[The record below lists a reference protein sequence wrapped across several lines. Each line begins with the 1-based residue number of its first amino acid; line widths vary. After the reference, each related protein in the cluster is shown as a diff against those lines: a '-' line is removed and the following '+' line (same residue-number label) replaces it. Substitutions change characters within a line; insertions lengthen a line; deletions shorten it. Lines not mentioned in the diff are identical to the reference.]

1 MKTRENAYLIDLNL
15 HRKDFTQ
22 HGLHLNISGKVKTAE
37 LIGESIKQ
45 LFYNPK
51 KTPIILNWMTEQ
63 NIRTQ
68 EVEKDSQEI
77 KDASSICEI
86 NTRTSR

>member
-1 MKTRENAYLIDLNL
+1 MKTKENVHLLDLNL
-15 HRKDFTQ
+15 HGNDFTQ

-37 LIGESIKQ
+37 LIESIKQ
-45 LFYNPK
+45 LFHTPK

-63 NIRTQ
+63 TIHTQ
-68 EVEKDSQEI
+68 EAEKYSQDI
-77 KDASSICEI
+77 KDASSFCEI